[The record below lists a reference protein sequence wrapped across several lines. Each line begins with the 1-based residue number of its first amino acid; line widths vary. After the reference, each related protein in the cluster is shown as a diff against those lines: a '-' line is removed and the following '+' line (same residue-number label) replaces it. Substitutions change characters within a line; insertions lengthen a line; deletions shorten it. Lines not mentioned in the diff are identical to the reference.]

1 MNNYSCPFCRFGET
15 PDYKKPE
22 ILKKYLSD
30 QGKIVKHLRTGVCA
44 KHQRKLSAAIKQAR
58 FLALLPFT
66 TRIS

>member
-1 MNNYSCPFCRFGET
+1 MNRSCSFCRSGEA

-22 ILKKYLSD
+22 MLKKYLSD

-44 KHQRKLSAAIKQAR
+44 KHQRKLAKAIKQAR

>member
-1 MNNYSCPFCRFGET
+1 MSNNCPFCRSGEV

-22 ILKKYLSD
+22 LLKKYLSD
-30 QGKIVKHLRTGVCA
+30 QGKIVKTLRTGVCA
-44 KHQRKLSAAIKQAR
+44 KHQRRLGKAIKQAR